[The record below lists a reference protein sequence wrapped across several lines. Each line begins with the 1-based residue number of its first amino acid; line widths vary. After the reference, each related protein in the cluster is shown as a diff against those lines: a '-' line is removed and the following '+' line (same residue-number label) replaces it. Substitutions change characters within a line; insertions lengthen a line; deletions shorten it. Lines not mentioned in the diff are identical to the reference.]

1 MLSNCCP
8 LLSESL
14 PSRDTFKVF
23 NPYRHRFK
31 GFCPYNFTDGNLI
44 GLFGII
50 YSNVKNLTK
59 WFENILK
66 KLSELQYNN
75 YEIIAV
81 GLIKKIYLVER
92 IEIQKKRKNC
102 FAENYRIAC
111 ENAEWRFCKIYFVK
125 GCSYVLLLKQRVMA
139 WIIQN
144 RVDT

>member
-59 WFENILK
+59 WFENMLK

-75 YEIIAV
+75 YEIITV

-92 IEIQKKRKNC
+92 IEIQKKRKKIVSQKIIESHARMPNED
-102 FAENYRIAC
+102 FAK
-111 ENAEWRFCKIYFVK
+111 FT
-125 GCSYVLLLKQRVMA
+125 SLKVA
-139 WIIQN
+139 L
-144 RVDT
+144 TFYY